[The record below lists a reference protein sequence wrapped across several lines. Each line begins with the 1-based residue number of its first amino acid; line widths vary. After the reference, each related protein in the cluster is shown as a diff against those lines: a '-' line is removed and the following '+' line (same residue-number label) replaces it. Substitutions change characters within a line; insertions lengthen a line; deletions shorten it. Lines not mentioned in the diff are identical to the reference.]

1 MQVFSSIS
9 ERLFFQ
15 LPPRARRRF
24 GAGGYCGGSGG
35 ACGIPH
41 VLRLRSAP
49 APHARRNSARFA
61 ATTVAPTGV
70 DQTKDTVSP
79 TQKHETDVTAAQRV
93 TPKKL

>member
-1 MQVFSSIS
+1 MAAMAQ
-9 ERLFFQ
+9 
-15 LPPRARRRF
+15 
-24 GAGGYCGGSGG
+24 
-35 ACGIPH
+35 
-41 VLRLRSAP
+41 
-49 APHARRNSARFA
+49 ARRNIARLA